1 MSETGSK
8 AGKPLTAGIGR
19 RAGGNGVLRPAPSDG
34 GLNRFDPASPSLIRD
49 HGVWY
54 LRDRSRRTQNGKRV
68 RRNFTL
74 ERYGPDRP
82 ILFPPELRSGL
93 AEDLLNRLPE
103 ASFDLVYLDPPYGET
118 DQEWDRAPDWSLLAR
133 LVSRVLKPTGQVVL
147 HISGEHH
154 IEAAHAFRVSL
165 RYRFHLVWVRS
176 QDGIRL
182 QTGPIF
188 SGTKPLPAHELVYV
202 WSTPR
207 APVSDLTFHEE
218 ALARPGRVAP
228 HLLRPE
234 RLPHLADRIGD
245 VYTTK
250 GRSHKLPADVIFIPR
265 STVGEFSAAKPLD
278 LTRRLILL
286 LSNPGDTVL
295 DPYAGSGTTLK
306 AAFALGRRSLGIEA
320 APERFQ
326 RLREW
331 CQRPGGNR

>member
-1 MSETGSK
+1 MSVTGSK

-176 QDGIRL
+176 QDGFRL

-228 HLLRPE
+228 HLLRPD

>member
-82 ILFPPELRSGL
+82 ILFLPELRSGL
-93 AEDLLNRLPE
+93 AEDLLDRLPE

-176 QDGIRL
+176 QDGFRL

-228 HLLRPE
+228 HLLRPD

>member
-8 AGKPLTAGIGR
+8 AGNPLTAGIGR
-19 RAGGNGVLRPAPSDG
+19 RAGGDGVLRPAPSDG
-34 GLNRFDPASPSLIRD
+34 RLTRFDPASPSLIRD

-93 AEDLLNRLPE
+93 AEDLLDRLPN

-118 DQEWDRAPDWSLLAR
+118 DQEWDRAPDWPLLAR

-188 SGTKPLPAHELVYV
+188 SGTKPLPAHELIYV
-202 WSTPR
+202 WSTPN
-207 APVSDLTFHEE
+207 APVSNLTFHEE

-228 HLLRPE
+228 HLLRPD

-245 VYTTK
+245 VYTTR

-286 LSNPGDTVL
+286 LSNPGDIVL
-295 DPYAGSGTTLK
+295 DPFVGSGTTLR

-320 APERFQ
+320 APERFH

-331 CQRPGGNR
+331 CQRLGGNR

>member
-1 MSETGSK
+1 MREPGSK
-8 AGKPLTAGIGR
+8 AGEPLTAGIGR
-19 RAGGNGVLRPAPSDG
+19 SEGKDARLRPSSPVRG
-34 GLNRFDPASPSLIRD
+34 RPRFDHGSLSLVRD

-54 LRDRSRRTQNGKRV
+54 LRDRSFRAHDGERV
-68 RRNFTL
+68 RKNFTI
-74 ERYGPDRP
+74 ERYGSERP
-82 ILFPPELRSGL
+82 TLFPPELRSGL
-93 AEDLLNRLPE
+93 AEDLLDRLPE
-103 ASFDLVYLDPPYGET
+103 ASFDLAYLDPPYGET
-118 DQEWDRAPDWSLLAR
+118 NQEWDRAPDWPLLAR
-133 LVSRVLKPTGQVVL
+133 QVSRVLKGTGQAIL

-188 SGTKPLPAHELVYV
+188 SGTKPLPAHELIYI
-202 WSTPR
+202 WSTPT
-207 APVSDLTFHEE
+207 APVSNLTFHEE

-228 HLLRPE
+228 HLLRPD

-245 VYTTK
+245 IYTTK
-250 GRSHKLPADVIFIPR
+250 GRSHKLPADVVFIPR

-286 LSNPGDTVL
+286 LSNPGDAVL

-306 AAFALGRRSLGIEA
+306 AAFALGRRSLGVEA

-326 RLREW
+326 RLRGW
-331 CQRPGGNR
+331 CQRSGGGR

>member
-8 AGKPLTAGIGR
+8 AGNPLTAGIGR
-19 RAGGNGVLRPAPSDG
+19 RAGGDGVLRPAPSDG
-34 GLNRFDPASPSLIRD
+34 RLTRFDPASPSLIRD

-93 AEDLLNRLPE
+93 AEDLLDRLTE
-103 ASFDLVYLDPPYGET
+103 ASFDLAYLDPPYGET

-228 HLLRPE
+228 HLLRPD

-245 VYTTK
+245 VYTTR

-286 LSNPGDTVL
+286 LSNPGDIVL
-295 DPYAGSGTTLK
+295 DPFVGSGTTLR
-306 AAFALGRRSLGIEA
+306 AAFALGRQSLGIEA

-331 CQRPGGNR
+331 CQRMGGSR

>member
-8 AGKPLTAGIGR
+8 AGKPLSAGIGR

-34 GLNRFDPASPSLIRD
+34 ELNRFDPASPSLIRD

-54 LRDRSRRTQNGKRV
+54 LRDRSRRTQNGKRF

-93 AEDLLNRLPE
+93 AEDLLDRLPK

-118 DQEWDRAPDWSLLAR
+118 DQEWDRAPDWPLLAR

-176 QDGIRL
+176 QDGTRL

-202 WSTPR
+202 WSTPN

-228 HLLRPE
+228 HLLRPD